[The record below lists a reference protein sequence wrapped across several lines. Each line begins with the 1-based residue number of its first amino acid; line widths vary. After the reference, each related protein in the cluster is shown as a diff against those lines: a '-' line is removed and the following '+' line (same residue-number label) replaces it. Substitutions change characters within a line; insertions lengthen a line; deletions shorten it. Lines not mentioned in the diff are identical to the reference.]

1 MVSKNKKT
9 KISKTDQLY
18 WNLQFDKWKKKNDI
32 DNLTQKHLLYN
43 LSNGAAMVLALH
55 HRQITWTIRYIK
67 SYFWRVT
74 ILTSY
79 VTKDSKI
86 TLHNLPKEAATKKL
100 RLRFS
105 AHALGEYLYIV
116 AKNGLTLRHRTYAIN
131 QTDKDL
137 LE

>member
-1 MVSKNKKT
+1 MNNPIHQELFLKGN
-9 KISKTDQLY
+9 Y
-18 WNLQFDKWKKKNDI
+18 FD
-32 DNLTQKHLLYN
+32 
-43 LSNGAAMVLALH
+43 VL
-55 HRQITWTIRYIK
+55 
-67 SYFWRVT
+67 
-74 ILTSY
+74 SY

-137 LE
+137 SE